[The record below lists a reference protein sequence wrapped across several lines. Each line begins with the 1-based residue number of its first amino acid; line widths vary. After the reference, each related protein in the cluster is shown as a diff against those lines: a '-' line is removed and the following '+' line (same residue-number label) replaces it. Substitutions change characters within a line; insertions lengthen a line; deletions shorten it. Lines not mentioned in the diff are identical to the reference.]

1 VKKPASVSSSP
12 LAHNLGPKP
21 IKIEPSE
28 ECIPPEIPSQ
38 LKSDAS
44 YNSLPVKLTT
54 TPTPSGVL
62 RNLPPTPT
70 SQTSPPKPVHL
81 ADSLHESKFGP
92 RGSKR
97 TASPTSS
104 EKSKQRMLTWPTM
117 DRLNSARLAGEGEL
131 GIREIAFNSDG
142 SQFVLCCEWPR
153 GL

>member
-1 VKKPASVSSSP
+1 MPASVSSSP
-12 LAHNLGPKP
+12 LAHNLGSKT

-38 LKSDAS
+38 LKSEA
-44 YNSLPVKLTT
+44 NSLPAKFTT
-54 TPTPSGVL
+54 TPTSSSVL

-70 SQTSPPKPVHL
+70 NQSSPAKPVHL
-81 ADSLHESKFGP
+81 ADSPHESKFGP

-104 EKSKQRMLTWPTM
+104 EKSKQRMFTWPTM

-142 SQFVLCCEWPR
+142 SQFVLCCEWPC
-153 GL
+153 GV